1 LLFTRK
7 PRFTKDDLP
16 SLLQACLAGDE
27 RAHYEL
33 IRQFAGFAKSVCMR
47 YAAHP
52 QEADEIINDGF
63 LKVFTHLTRYDQT
76 QSFEAWLRTVM
87 VNTAVDYY
95 RKKQKWAGEVGL
107 EGIDVADWN
116 DDIIS
121 AISAREILALVQ
133 QLPTTYRI
141 VFTLFVVDGYSHTEI
156 AAMLGIQE
164 GTSRSNLRDARRKL
178 QSMIKQNHPAL
189 YQQYTWPH
197 QRYNEN

>member
-1 LLFTRK
+1 MLN
-7 PRFTKDDLP
+7 
-16 SLLQACLAGDE
+16 ACLAGDE
-27 RAHYEL
+27 RAQREL
-33 IRQFAGFAKSVCMR
+33 IRLFVGFARSICMR
-47 YAAHP
+47 YAASP
-52 QEADEIINDGF
+52 QEADEMINDGF
-63 LKVFTHLTRYDQT
+63 LKVFTHLSHYDPT

-95 RKKQKWAGEVGL
+95 RKRQKWAVEVGL
-107 EGIDVADWN
+107 DGIDVADWN

-133 QLPTTYRI
+133 QLPPAYRM
-141 VFTLFVVDGYSHTEI
+141 VFTLFVVDGYSHLEI

-164 GTSRSNLRDARRKL
+164 GTSRSNLRDARCKL
-178 QSMIKQNHPAL
+178 QRMIKQNYPAL